1 MGYDASKKN
10 ILANLARGAGSV
22 KSEVIT
28 QRGVRGAII
37 IIDVSA
43 DGGGDITELNIYL
56 RSPQGRTA
64 NHEKKIYSWAGLA
77 ISAVGVF
84 AFLLSPEGGDAEDW
98 TAAPIKGYLPSEFV
112 VEVVVA
118 TNPLTFSVDMQ
129 YLP

>member
-1 MGYDASKKN
+1 MYDGSKKN
-10 ILANLARGAGSV
+10 ILANVARTV
-22 KSEVIT
+22 NTKSNVIS
-28 QRGVRGAII
+28 QRGVRGAIF

-43 DGGGDITELNIYL
+43 DGGGDITALNIYL

-64 NHEKKIYSWAGLA
+64 DHEIKIYSWAGLS

-112 VEVVVA
+112 AEVVVA
-118 TNPLTFSVDMQ
+118 NNPLTFSVDMF